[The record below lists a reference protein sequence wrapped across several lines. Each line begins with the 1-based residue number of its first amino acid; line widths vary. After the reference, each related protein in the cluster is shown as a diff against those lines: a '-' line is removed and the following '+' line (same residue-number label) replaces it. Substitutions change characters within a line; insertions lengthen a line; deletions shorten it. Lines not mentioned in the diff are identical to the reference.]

1 MTDLGRVKELV
12 GDEIGLRNLFFE
24 AAVAERKMPRAY
36 DLRVRGYWPEIPAD
50 PHTAYGYGEVDVRP
64 GPASVAEIRSWDIAI
79 ELTKMLEVEDAKL
92 VWAAA
97 HSAVRRD
104 RGPAWRRIA
113 EKLHVH
119 PETARRRFERAI
131 LGLWYKM

>member
-1 MTDLGRVKELV
+1 MIFGFED
-12 GDEIGLRNLFFE
+12 IG
-24 AAVAERKMPRAY
+24 PRY
-36 DLRVRGYWPEIPAD
+36 LPI
-50 PHTAYGYGEVDVRP
+50 H
-64 GPASVAEIRSWDIAI
+64 IRSWDIAI